1 MMRILI
7 SFFIERD
14 EVLKLHRY
22 EKFNKSNKDYEK
34 VLSKENRFSYL
45 HDRWKRNES
54 SERV

>member
-7 SFFIERD
+7 SFFLERD